1 MASPPGRRELYTPG
15 RRLPGRA
22 REKDIDL
29 SRDSS
34 SNLPYLEGLIF
45 MTVLVADDHDVNR
58 KLLRTLLSAGG
69 YDVVEAANGND
80 ALQFLRDAR
89 QPIVGLIDWEMPQ
102 IEGIEVCRQARTL
115 NPDTPLFLIL
125 VTVRDTKQDVVTGLE
140 AGANDYI
147 TKPFD
152 KTELLARVKIGS
164 QMVELQQTLT
174 HRVNELKDALISV
187 KQLSGLLPIC
197 SYCKKIRDDQNY
209 WQQVEAY
216 VGKHS
221 EAKFSHSICPTCYE
235 DIVKPEMVKLGI
247 QP

>member
-1 MASPPGRRELYTPG
+1 
-15 RRLPGRA
+15 
-22 REKDIDL
+22 
-29 SRDSS
+29 
-34 SNLPYLEGLIF
+34 
-45 MTVLVADDHDVNR
+45 MTVLVADDLDVNR
-58 KLLRTLLSAGG
+58 KLLRTLLAADG
-69 YDVVEAANGND
+69 YDVVEAANGKE
-80 ALQFLRDAR
+80 ALAFLKKAVE
-89 QPIVGLIDWEMPQ
+89 PVVGLIDWEMPQ
-102 IEGIEVCRQARTL
+102 VEGIEVCRQTREL
-115 NPDTPLFLIL
+115 NPETPLFLIL
-125 VTVRDTKQDVVTGLE
+125 VTVRDSKQDVVTGLQ

-174 HRVNELKDALISV
+174 ERVEELKEALISV

-209 WQQVEAY
+209 WTQVEAY

-221 EAKFSHSICPTCYE
+221 EARFSHSICPSCYE

-247 QP
+247 KP

>member
-1 MASPPGRRELYTPG
+1 
-15 RRLPGRA
+15 
-22 REKDIDL
+22 
-29 SRDSS
+29 
-34 SNLPYLEGLIF
+34 

-58 KLLRTLLSAGG
+58 KLLRALLSAEG
-69 YDVVEAANGND
+69 YDVVEAANGTD
-80 ALQFLRDAR
+80 ALAILQAAQR
-89 QPIVGLIDWEMPQ
+89 PMVGLIDWEMPQ
-102 IEGIEVCRQARTL
+102 IEGIEVCRKTRAS
-115 NPDTPLFLIL
+115 NAAMPLFLIL
-125 VTVRDTKQDVVTGLE
+125 VTVRDSKQDVVAGLQ

-152 KTELLARVKIGS
+152 KTELLARVKIGG

-174 HRVNELKDALISV
+174 ERVEELKDALISV

-221 EAKFSHSICPTCYE
+221 EARFSHSICPTCYE
-235 DIVKPEMVKLGI
+235 DIVKPEMVRLGI
-247 QP
+247 KP